1 MKNAFRVFFI
11 SSSRFAGSRWKKL
24 LKFKF
29 SAPFHGLRNSVVCV
43 TALTASFRFF
53 SRFQST
59 WSEKQ
64 SKLCW
69 KQCVVVIVIAC
80 WQARE
85 GLEIRFCVNRHMNKG
100 RWIRSPNFLLSDPVL
115 KLDRNLQVLGNLAND
130 LSDGLERAVK
140 KRNKSSTLLPVFFLL
155 YLR

>member
-1 MKNAFRVFFI
+1 MIHSVIAHEKRFSSFFI
-11 SSSRFAGSRWKKL
+11 ISSLRFAGSRWKKI

-115 KLDRNLQVLGNLAND
+115 KLDRNLQVLWQLG
-130 LSDGLERAVK
+130 ER
-140 KRNKSSTLLPVFFLL
+140 S
-155 YLR
+155 LRWSWTCCEKTK